1 MPKRATVKKEPI
13 VKTEPAVK
21 TELAEV
27 KVEATVKQPT
37 PRTGTGKRERPAQ
50 PKLEEKPAKPAKRQL
65 VHSRPSEQECRAVH
79 AALSALHPE
88 AIERVRKERSTLDKA
103 GQGGGCGRQECV
115 LDSLVGT
122 ILSQNTTD
130 INSHRAFSRLKEALP
145 TWEQVRTAAPEVI
158 EDAIRPGGL
167 AAIKTGRIQAILQ
180 ALHDERGEC
189 SLEHLRAL
197 PDDEVKAVLRSYKGV
212 GAKTISC
219 VLMFCLGRAD
229 FPVDTHVWKIALALN
244 WVPKSADR
252 DATYDH
258 LNGLV
263 PAEIKYELHVLMVQH
278 GKDYKNSVAELRSTM
293 ASLAAAGM
301 EAAAE
306 TEAVIEP
313 KLEPK
318 LEASS
323 TVVD

>member
-1 MPKRATVKKEPI
+1 MPKRSTVKA
-13 VKTEPAVK
+13 EPAFKAEQVDVK
-21 TELAEV
+21 AEAAV
-27 KVEATVKQPT
+27 KPEPT
-37 PRTGTGKRERPAQ
+37 PRTGTRKRERPAQ
-50 PKLEEKPAKPAKRQL
+50 PKLEEEKPAKRQL

-79 AALSALHPE
+79 AALSALHPDV
-88 AIERVRKERSTLDKA
+88 IDRVREERRTLAKA

-130 INSHRAFSRLKEALP
+130 VNSHRAFGRLKEALP

-197 PDDEVKAVLRSYKGV
+197 PDDEVKAALRSYKGV

-252 DATYDH
+252 DTTYDH
-258 LNGLV
+258 LNAIV
-263 PAEIKYELHVLMVQH
+263 PAEIKYELHVLLVQH

-293 ASLAAAGM
+293 ASLAAAQA
-301 EAAAE
+301 EAEVQMQAE
-306 TEAVIEP
+306 AGTAIEP

-318 LEASS
+318 LEPPS
-323 TVVD
+323 TLVD